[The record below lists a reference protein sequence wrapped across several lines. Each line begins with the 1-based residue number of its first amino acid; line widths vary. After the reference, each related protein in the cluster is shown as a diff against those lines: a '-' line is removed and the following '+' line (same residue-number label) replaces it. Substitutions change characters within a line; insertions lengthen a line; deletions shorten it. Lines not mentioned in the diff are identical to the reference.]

1 MKLRLLIQIA
11 VIVSVVL
18 LCTGFAVYSF
28 FRLHSVEN
36 RRDFDLY
43 TLVPQDVIAILETN
57 HMADLMEDI
66 NGLDCSKD
74 NHFLYISDLFSYLK
88 ENLHTLLQDTPHG
101 LSMQMNKML
110 ISFHEPDTP
119 ENQVL
124 YCSLGSDDYERVETF
139 VQKYCSGG
147 FPQKTF
153 DYKGE
158 EIRIYPMADGR
169 FLAMYFTSDFFVVS
183 FQKRLVEQ
191 VIDAYRGK
199 KSLTSQAPFHIIR
212 TNRHNDVS
220 AMVYVRMKAVEMG
233 KRTDD
238 IHSYMRL
245 GSWVGFD
252 VQLNENAVY
261 CSGMSHEV
269 DSTHTF
275 MNVLRAQKPIE
286 GFPGANLPVTTF
298 LYHRW
303 AISDR
308 SSFLNFTTRQEY
320 AKVAYSDYVK
330 QRDKEWTAF
339 LNDFAAESFLS
350 CLFRSKDTLNVAPCA
365 VVCIPVKDEQPAE
378 RRLQSLLYTTP
389 QNKEASSVSK
399 PIDYTLYPKAMKY
412 KKYALPRNSLL
423 AQMTGIAESD
433 FHTFACF
440 YRNNLL
446 LAPDVVS
453 LSAYIDAIEN
463 GEVLDGTSVYEESI
477 GGLSTIYNF
486 VMMADMG
493 TILQQPEAYVRL
505 IPNFFFRHADFF
517 RHFMLA
523 VQFTCVDK
531 NVYPNIVLLY
541 KGGQ

>member
-28 FRLHSVEN
+28 LRLHSVEN
-36 RRDFDLY
+36 QRDFDLY
-43 TLVPQDVIAILETN
+43 SLVPQDAIAILETN

-66 NGLDCSKD
+66 NRLDCSKD
-74 NHFLYISDLFSYLK
+74 NHFLYVSDLFSYLK

-124 YCSLGSDDYERVETF
+124 YCTLDADDYKLVEVF
-139 VQKYCSGG
+139 VQKYCSGS
-147 FPQKTF
+147 FPRKTF

-169 FLAMYFTSDFFVVS
+169 FLAMYVTADFFVVS

-191 VIDAYRGK
+191 VIDAYRSK
-199 KSLTSQAPFHIIR
+199 KSLTSLAAFHTIR
-212 TNRHNDVS
+212 TNRHNDVA

-233 KRTDD
+233 KKTDD

-245 GSWVGFD
+245 GSWVEFE
-252 VQLNENAVY
+252 VKLNENAIY
-261 CSGMSHEV
+261 CSGMSHGV

-275 MNVLRAQKPIE
+275 MNVLRAQEPIE
-286 GFPGANLPVTTF
+286 GFSGANLPITTF

-303 AISDR
+303 AISNK
-308 SSFLNFTTRQEY
+308 SSFFNFVTGQAY
-320 AKVAYSDYVK
+320 AKVAYSDEVK
-330 QRDKEWTAF
+330 QRDEEWTVF
-339 LNDFAAESFLS
+339 LNDFAAESFFS
-350 CLFRSKDTLNVAPCA
+350 CLFRLKDTMNVAPCA
-365 VVCIPVKDEQPAE
+365 VACIPVKDEQLAE

-389 QNKEASSVSK
+389 QDKESSSAFK
-399 PIDYTLYPKAMKY
+399 SFDYTLYPKAIKY

-423 AQMTGIAESD
+423 AQMTGIAKSD
-433 FHTFACF
+433 SHTYACF
-440 YRNNLL
+440 YRSCLL
-446 LAPDVVS
+446 LAPDVLS
-453 LSAYIDAIEN
+453 LSAYIDGIEN

-477 GGLSTIYNF
+477 GSLSPVYNF
-486 VMMADMG
+486 VMMADMEK
-493 TILQQPEAYVRL
+493 ILQQPEVYVRL
-505 IPNFFFRHADFF
+505 MPNFFFRQADFF
-517 RHFMLA
+517 RHFMLV

-531 NVYPNIVLLY
+531 VVYPNIVLLY
-541 KGGQ
+541 KGGR

>member
-1 MKLRLLIQIA
+1 MKLRLFIQIA

-36 RRDFDLY
+36 QRDFDLY
-43 TLVPQDVIAILETN
+43 TLVPQDAIAILETN

-66 NGLDCSKD
+66 SGLDCSKD

-124 YCSLGSDDYERVETF
+124 YCSLGSDDYELVETF
-139 VQKYCSGG
+139 VQKYCSGS
-147 FPQKTF
+147 FPLKTF

-169 FLAMYFTSDFFVVS
+169 FLTMYFTSDFFVVS

-191 VIDAYRGK
+191 VIDAYRTK
-199 KSLTSQAPFHIIR
+199 NSLMSQAAFRTIR
-212 TNRHNDVS
+212 TNKHNDVS
-220 AMVYVRMKAVEMG
+220 AMIYVRMQAVEMG

-245 GSWVGFD
+245 GSWVEFE

-261 CSGMSHEV
+261 CSGMSHGV

-286 GFPGANLPVTTF
+286 GFPGANLPATTF

-330 QRDKEWTAF
+330 QRDEEWTAF

-350 CLFRSKDTLNVAPCA
+350 CLFCSKDTLNVTPCA
-365 VVCIPVKDEQPAE
+365 VVCIPVKDEQLAE
-378 RRLQSLLYTTP
+378 HRLQSLLYTIP
-389 QNKEASSVSK
+389 QDKEASSMSK
-399 PIDYTLYPKAMKY
+399 PFDYTLYPKAMKY
-412 KKYALPRNSLL
+412 KKYALPRTSLL
-423 AQMTGIAESD
+423 AQMTGIAEPD
-433 FHTFACF
+433 FHTYACF
-440 YRNNLL
+440 YRNSLL

-453 LSAYIDAIEN
+453 LSTYIDAIEN
-463 GEVLDGTSVYEESI
+463 GEVLDGTSVYEEGI
-477 GGLSTIYNF
+477 GSLSPVYNF

-493 TILQQPEAYVRL
+493 TILLQPEAYVRL
-505 IPNFFFRHADFF
+505 IPNFFFRQADFF

-523 VQFTCVDK
+523 VQFTCADK
-531 NVYPNIVLLY
+531 IVYPNIVLLY
-541 KGGQ
+541 KGG